1 VQLLA
6 IVLYSLWGDR
16 RVVPLLPGQ
25 LNVITGHSKTGK
37 SSLIDIVE
45 FCLGRSTVTMAV
57 GPITDTTSWYAVL
70 LQLPNG
76 VRAFVA
82 RPAPR
87 SGAASTQQAMLE
99 VASNLEPLEFAA
111 LQVNA
116 DAGSIRGQLGA
127 LIGIEE
133 NRAEARAGSLRQGLE
148 ANLSHATLLCLQGQ
162 SEIANRGQLFHR
174 QGEEGISGAIQDTL
188 PYFLGAV
195 PAGQALKRQALEGYR
210 RDLRRLEAELSSTE
224 KAAEELDSSVRAAV
238 AEAYAVGLVT
248 QAVYPDRSSAL
259 AALTAAV
266 RAEPAEPPFDDQS
279 VARTREL
286 DDQRSDLRRR
296 LREVSETRAILLDEG
311 REEGVYRNAVATQ
324 AARLASVEILPS
336 DGDPMSCPV
345 CGSTLSEPDPSVAE
359 LRSAVL
365 EVRGQLTELAAAHPK
380 RRDALAELDQQIVDM
395 REQLR
400 ALERA
405 AADLAS
411 SLAPQSAS
419 RAQAQAFSRGRLD
432 VMLQA
437 IRPPNT
443 AAFQQLRSRVAGT
456 RLAIERLEAELNP
469 DDERD
474 QVTSRLNAV
483 GADMTAWAA
492 RLRLEHSGRAVRLDL
507 RRLTVV
513 ADTES
518 GPAPMS
524 RIGSAENWIGYH
536 LVAHLALHRFFVR
549 QNRPVPRFLMLD
561 QPTQAYYPSEL
572 EQQSGVPTRDEDRL
586 AVRRLYEL
594 MLEVIQE
601 LAPEFQVVV
610 CDHANLD
617 EPWFQEAITENWRA
631 GAQAIPQL
639 VPAEWIERL
648 AIDQASRDIQGSG

>member
-16 RVVPLLPGQ
+16 RVVSLRPGQ
-25 LNVITGHSKTGK
+25 LNVITGQSKTGK

-45 FCLGRSTVTMAV
+45 FCLGRSTVSMAV
-57 GPITDTTSWYAVL
+57 GPITDTVSWYAVL
-70 LQLPNG
+70 LQLPSG
-76 VRAFVA
+76 VRAFIA

-87 SGAASTQQAMLE
+87 PGAASTQQAMLE
-99 VASNLEPLEFAA
+99 VASDLEPLEFAA

-116 DAGSIRGQLGA
+116 DAGSIRSQLGA
-127 LIGIEE
+127 LIGIDE
-133 NRAEARAGSLRQGLE
+133 NRAAAPSGSLRQGLE
-148 ANLSHATLLCLQGQ
+148 ANLGHAILLCLQGQ
-162 SEIANRGQLFHR
+162 SEIANRNQLFHR
-174 QGEEGISGAIQDTL
+174 QGEEGIPGAIQDTL

-195 PAGQALKRQALEGYR
+195 PAGQALKRQALEAHR
-210 RDLRRLEAELSSTE
+210 RDLRRLETELSSAQKT
-224 KAAEELDSSVRAAV
+224 AEALDSSLRAAV

-248 QAVYPDRSSAL
+248 QSVYPDRSSAL
-259 AALTAAV
+259 VALTAAV
-266 RAEPAEPPFDDQS
+266 RAEQEEPPFDDLA

-296 LREVSETRAILLDEG
+296 LREVSEVRTMLLDEG
-311 REEGVYRNAVATQ
+311 REEGVYRDAVATQ
-324 AARLASVEILPS
+324 ADRLASVEILPS
-336 DGDPMSCPV
+336 EGDPMSCPV
-345 CGSTLSEPDPSVAE
+345 CGSKLSEPDPSAAE
-359 LRSAVL
+359 LRNAVL
-365 EVRGQLTELAAAHPK
+365 EVRGQLTELEAARPK
-380 RRDALAELDQQIVDM
+380 RRDALAELDQNIATM

-411 SLAPQSAS
+411 SLAPQSAT

-432 VMLQA
+432 VMLQS
-437 IRPPNT
+437 IRPPD
-443 AAFQQLRSRVAGT
+443 AAVLQQLQSRITGT

-474 QVTSRLNAV
+474 QVTSRLNAI

-492 RLRLEHSGRAVRLDL
+492 RLHLEHSGRAVRLDL

-536 LVAHLALHRFFVR
+536 LIAHLALHRFFDR
-549 QNRPVPRFLMLD
+549 QKRPVPRLLMLD

-572 EQQSGVPTRDEDRL
+572 DQLSGVPSRDEDRL
-586 AVRRLYEL
+586 AVRRMYEL
-594 MLEVIQE
+594 MLEVVKE

-617 EPWFQEAITENWRA
+617 EPWFQEAITENWRS
-631 GAQAIPQL
+631 GAQPIPQL
-639 VPAEWIERL
+639 VPAAWIERL
-648 AIDQASRDIQGSG
+648 AIDKARPDTRG